1 MNEWTVVTVLIAII
15 GLFFTVGKPVI
26 KLNTSL
32 VTLNTRLERMEKES
46 EKESTRNEESHKC
59 MQKEIGEYGC
69 AINDHERR
77 IGILEHDTE
86 RR

>member
-46 EKESTRNEESHKC
+46 EKESTRNEESHKG
-59 MQKEIGEYGC
+59 MQKEIAENEH

>member
-1 MNEWTVVTVLIAII
+1 MLIAII

-32 VTLNTRLERMEKES
+32 VTLNARLERMETES
-46 EKESTRNEESHKC
+46 EKECTRNEESHKY
-59 MQKEIGEYGC
+59 MQKEIAENEH

-77 IGILEHDTE
+77 IEILEHDTE

>member
-1 MNEWTVVTVLIAII
+1 MNEWTVVTVLLAII

-32 VTLNTRLERMEKES
+32 VTLNARLERMEKDS
-46 EKESTRNEESHKC
+46 EKESTRNKESHEC
-59 MQKEIGEYGC
+59 MQKEICEHDR
-69 AINDHERR
+69 AITDHERR

>member
-26 KLNTSL
+26 KLNTSI
-32 VTLNTRLERMEKES
+32 VTLNARLERMETES
-46 EKESTRNEESHKC
+46 EKECTRNEESHKD
-59 MQKEIGEYGC
+59 MRKEIAENEH

-86 RR
+86 RH

>member
-15 GLFFTVGKPVI
+15 GLFFTVGKPVV

-32 VTLNTRLERMEKES
+32 VTLNARLERMEKES
-46 EKESTRNEESHKC
+46 EKESARNEESHKD
-59 MQKEIGEYGC
+59 MQKEIGEHGC

-86 RR
+86 RY

>member
-32 VTLNTRLERMEKES
+32 VTLNARLERMETES
-46 EKESTRNEESHKC
+46 EKECTRNEESHKD
-59 MQKEIGEYGC
+59 MQKEIGEHGC

>member
-32 VTLNTRLERMEKES
+32 VTLNARLERMEKES
-46 EKESTRNEESHKC
+46 EKESTRNEESHKG
-59 MQKEIGEYGC
+59 MQKEIAENEH